1 MEGIGPEV
9 AEHSST
15 AIGRKG
21 ESGGLAALRSGGV
34 RVLIASDALTRGM
47 DVPGVDVVIN
57 YDPPVY
63 AKTYVHRAG
72 RTARANKQGKGAL
85 CLTSGSARL
94 ILLDRGGRVADGMLQ
109 AWWCPS

>member
-1 MEGIGPEV
+1 MESIGPEV

-21 ESGGLAALRSGGV
+21 ESGGLAAFRSGGA

-72 RTARANKQGKGAL
+72 RTARAGKQGKGGL
-85 CLTSGSARL
+85 
-94 ILLDRGGRVADGMLQ
+94 
-109 AWWCPS
+109 W